1 MRVFLVTLP
10 GLIACSTAYPS
21 APPQPAPQAPAAL
34 RAASEIPT
42 LAPAVAGPSPGLEV
56 TSEVQFLPSNTLAA
70 AALGPALRGHQLR
83 LLPTASALQE
93 SLAGMLGQG
102 QGIEAE
108 VRLEPGVCYVALG
121 YSPSLGGFSVELV
134 PRVGPP
140 LRVRSSAGIALLDT
154 DPCFQVTMTQSGTLR
169 AVALAGGG
177 PLVVQ
182 LYRR

>member
-1 MRVFLVTLP
+1 MRGFLVTLP
-10 GLIACSTAYPS
+10 GLIACSAAYPS
-21 APPQPAPQAPAAL
+21 APPQPAPQAPAAP
-34 RAASEIPT
+34 RAASELPT
-42 LAPAVAGPSPGLEV
+42 LAPAVAGPSPDLEV

-134 PRVGPP
+134 PRVGPS
-140 LRVRSSAGIALLDT
+140 LRVRSSGGIALLDT